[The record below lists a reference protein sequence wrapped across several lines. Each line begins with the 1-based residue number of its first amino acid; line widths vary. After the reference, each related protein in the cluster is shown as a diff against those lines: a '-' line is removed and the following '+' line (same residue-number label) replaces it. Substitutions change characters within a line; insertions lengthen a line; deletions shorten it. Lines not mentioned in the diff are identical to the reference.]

1 MYNKVIMMGNLTR
14 DVELRYLPSGSAL
27 ATIGLASNRRFKKQ
41 DGSQGEEVCFVDVK
55 LFGRTAEIANQYLR
69 KGSRILIEGRLTL
82 ETWNDQS
89 GAKKS
94 KHTITAENMQ
104 MLDSRS
110 SADDTSYGGGNA
122 YGNAGGYTQSSAE
135 NTSYVQSAQN
145 QTYGGGNMGANN
157 YSQNIPEI
165 NIDDEDLPF

>member
-1 MYNKVIMMGNLTR
+1 MMGNLTR

-89 GAKKS
+89 GAKK
-94 KHTITAENMQ
+94 KQ
-104 MLDSRS
+104 
-110 SADDTSYGGGNA
+110 A
-122 YGNAGGYTQSSAE
+122 YY
-135 NTSYVQSAQN
+135 
-145 QTYGGGNMGANN
+145 
-157 YSQNIPEI
+157 YS
-165 NIDDEDLPF
+165 